1 MSHRKQL
8 MKLMPCKH
16 IISAPRQSRQ
26 QQPPPLDTPM
36 LWHLYW
42 SADCMPNIEEV
53 LYDRL
58 RAMSG
63 LNTPGMRADRNLETG
78 LTPSTGSEPKG
89 KPAVYFK
96 I

>member
-1 MSHRKQL
+1 
-8 MKLMPCKH
+8 
-16 IISAPRQSRQ
+16 
-26 QQPPPLDTPM
+26 
-36 LWHLYW
+36 
-42 SADCMPNIEEV
+42 MPNIEEV